1 MTVSDHLTPVRTLQ
15 DRNERYATQRHAELP
30 FLPRLNLCVVAC
42 PDSRADP
49 AIVLGLEPGDAA
61 VVRAAAGR
69 ISPIV
74 LQQLLFLQAAGAATG
89 QSATGLELVLMTHTD
104 CAITRLLGPD
114 HRGGLASF
122 LGCTEAELD
131 GKSVGD
137 PDGAVRVDIE
147 ALAAN
152 PFIPST
158 LAVTGLVFDVG
169 TGRARLVERR
179 APLRP

>member
-1 MTVSDHLTPVRTLQ
+1 MTTSVTTLL
-15 DRNERYATQRHAELP
+15 DRNERYAAQRHRELP

-42 PDSRADP
+42 PDPRSDP

-74 LQQLLFLQAAGAATG
+74 LQQLLFLQAAGAAAG
-89 QSATGLELVLMTHTD
+89 QSATGLELVLMAHTD
-104 CAITRLLGPD
+104 CAITRLLGPE
-114 HRGGLASF
+114 HRPGLAGF

-131 GKSVGD
+131 AKSVGD
-137 PDGAVRVDIE
+137 PEGAVRVDIE

-158 LAVTGLVFDVG
+158 LAVTGLVFEVQS
-169 TGRARLVERR
+169 GRTRLVERR